1 MGKYQD
7 CFKNTPYNNLGIHL
21 SSVPMLLHIVKD
33 VDYNECAEAI
43 CSFTSFNPLDH
54 LRLRFLGFHL
64 TRKNHDI
71 YRLQF
76 RDKNIEFSKFSDL
89 LIVSKYRKGLL
100 MKLELLS
107 RERRS
112 GSCHFQSMFFS
123 QYFGKRIVNAYIDDS
138 TGKFRVVHSFIE
150 GDKNVYDYTKNLV
163 ISKEDYYELFHV
175 EVISTIER
183 ETLLEDIKN
192 PPFPNLIDCKF
203 YCLFREELQNGH
215 TFHSGTFWKVEEK
228 GIEKVK
234 K

>member
-7 CFKNTPYNNLGIHL
+7 RFKNTPYNNIGIHL
-21 SSVPMLLHIVKD
+21 SSVPMLRYIIKD

-43 CSFTSFNPLDH
+43 CSFTSFHPIEH
-54 LRLRFLGFHL
+54 LKLRFFGFHL

-71 YRLQF
+71 YKLQF
-76 RDKNIEFSKFSDL
+76 GDKNIEFSKFSDL
-89 LIVSKYRKGLL
+89 AMVSEHKQGLL

-107 RERRS
+107 KSKRN
-112 GSCHFQSMFFS
+112 GSCHYQSMFFS
-123 QYFGKRIVNAYIDDS
+123 QYFGKRIVNAYIDDP

-175 EVISTIER
+175 EVISTIDR
-183 ETLLEDIKN
+183 EDFLKDMKD
-192 PPFPNLIDCKF
+192 PFFSTFVDCKF
-203 YCLFREELQNGH
+203 YCLFRDELQNGH
-215 TFHSGTFWKVEEK
+215 TFHDETSWKVEEK
-228 GIEKVK
+228 NLEKVK